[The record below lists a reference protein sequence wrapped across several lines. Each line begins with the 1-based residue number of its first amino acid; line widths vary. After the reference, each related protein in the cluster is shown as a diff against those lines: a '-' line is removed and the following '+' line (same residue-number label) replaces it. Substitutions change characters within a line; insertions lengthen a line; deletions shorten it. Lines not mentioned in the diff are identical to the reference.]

1 MKAPAQYDPEAIKKI
16 YNPQEVIAKE
26 QAKRKQDSIQ
36 AASQQQQQML
46 EKERN
51 NPYRSF
57 VTGTDSYKNYTTEQ
71 SKDNLAK
78 QIQHQVDYLG
88 GRGYKYQHQK
98 DMPFIQ
104 EQMALHLSA
113 AGIQDLSQ
121 LGYEEVYGPSYVT
134 NLVKENGKYFQKTTD
149 YSKPL
154 GMGGYGTKLIEVE
167 ATDIQE
173 TSVSVSG
180 GAGSLGG
187 SKTNYKGKVKGP
199 KTYQLINKETGER
212 VVQGKYGGQLVKYG
226 DEGFRWGNTTRTE
239 GMTDFMIKFDEKGQ
253 ALIYPRYEDTA
264 TDLSGILT
272 VGSIALMATGAGA
285 ALGGSLASGAS
296 AAVQKTLGNALIN
309 ATISSATGGD
319 FFKSFLTSA
328 AVPVISS
335 GMDTALGNTIFKG
348 MPVDNSFRRIAGAAI
363 NRSVTSGVVAAINGQ
378 DIGKAMYRGAIKGG
392 AIGGS
397 GVFVDKVLT
406 PDNVKFLTDNTNL
419 SFNDVKRIGTLGIAK
434 GVNNIINGQNFS
446 EGLME
451 TLVAHG
457 VSKSAANQV
466 GTTFRKNFEDNPEL
480 LSTIQQTT
488 GKLTNLYVRSA
499 LSGKPVS
506 PEMLQQLLLQAAL
519 KPSLGKG
526 VEKAKEIA
534 KKGIDKVLKDPRDDT

>member
-16 YNPQEVIAKE
+16 YNPQEVIARE
-26 QAKRKQDSIQ
+26 QAKQKQDRIQ

-46 EKERN
+46 QKEQA
-51 NPYRSF
+51 NPYKSF

-88 GRGYKYQHQK
+88 SRGYKYRHQK

-134 NLVKENGKYFQKTTD
+134 NLVERDGKYFKRVTD
-149 YSKPL
+149 YSKSL
-154 GMGGYGTKLIEVE
+154 GMGGYGTKLEEVE
-167 ATDIQE
+167 ATDVIE
-173 TSVSVSG
+173 TSVSTPG
-180 GAGSLGG
+180 GAGSLAG
-187 SKTNYKGKVKGP
+187 SKKVFKGKVKGP

-419 SFNDVKRIGTLGIAK
+419 SFKDVKRIGTLGIAK

-499 LSGKPVS
+499 LSGRPVS
-506 PEMLQQLLLQAAL
+506 PEMLQQLLLQTAL

-526 VEKAKEIA
+526 VKKAKEIA
-534 KKGIDKVLKDPRDDT
+534 QKGIEKVLKDPRDDT

>member
-16 YNPQEVIAKE
+16 YNPQEVIARE

-46 EKERN
+46 QKEQA
-51 NPYRSF
+51 NPYKSF

-104 EQMALHLSA
+104 EQMALHLSQ

-121 LGYEEVYGPSYVT
+121 LGYREVESPATVKTLVKKGDKYYESYVDNPYSGSTKLKEVDAFDVEEVTVDKNVG
-134 NLVKENGKYFQKTTD
+134 F
-149 YSKPL
+149 
-154 GMGGYGTKLIEVE
+154 GMTQ
-167 ATDIQE
+167 QE
-173 TSVSVSG
+173 III
-180 GAGSLGG
+180 
-187 SKTNYKGKVKGP
+187 KGKVKNP
-199 KTYQLINKETGER
+199 PTYELINKETGEK
-212 VVQGKYGGQLVKYG
+212 VTQGKYGGQLVKYG
-226 DEGFRWGNTTRTE
+226 DQGFRWGNTTRTE

-264 TDLSGILT
+264 TDLSGVLT
-272 VGSIALMATGAGA
+272 VGSIALMATGVGAG
-285 ALGGSLASGAS
+285 LGAS
-296 AAVQKTLGNALIN
+296 LTGGLGNAAVQKAIGNAFIN

-328 AVPVISS
+328 AVPMVSA
-335 GMDTALGNTIFKG
+335 GMDNVLGNTIFKG

-397 GVFVDKVLT
+397 GVFVDKILT
-406 PDNVKFLTDNTNL
+406 SDNVKFLTDNTNL

-446 EGLME
+446 DGLME
-451 TLVAHG
+451 TFVAHG
-457 VSKSAANQV
+457 VSKSVANQV

-499 LSGKPVS
+499 ISGKPVS
-506 PEMLQQLLLQAAL
+506 PEMLQQLLLQTAL

-526 VEKAKEIA
+526 VKKAKEIA
-534 KKGIDKVLKDPRDDT
+534 QKGIEKVLKDPRDDT

>member
-16 YNPQEVIAKE
+16 YNPQEVIARE

-46 EKERN
+46 QKEQA
-51 NPYRSF
+51 NPYKSF
-57 VTGTDSYKNYTTEQ
+57 VTGTDSYKNYTVEQ

-104 EQMALHLSA
+104 EQMALHLSQ

-121 LGYEEVYGPSYVT
+121 LGYREVESPATVKTLVKKGDKYYEKYQTNPYGGTDATMGLKEVDAFDVEEVTVDKNVG
-134 NLVKENGKYFQKTTD
+134 F
-149 YSKPL
+149 
-154 GMGGYGTKLIEVE
+154 GMTQ
-167 ATDIQE
+167 QE
-173 TSVSVSG
+173 TII
-180 GAGSLGG
+180 
-187 SKTNYKGKVKGP
+187 KGKVKNP
-199 KTYQLINKETGER
+199 PTYELINKETGEK
-212 VVQGKYGGQLVKYG
+212 VTQGKYGGQLVKYG
-226 DEGFRWGNTTRTE
+226 DQGFRWGNTTRTE

-264 TDLSGILT
+264 TDLSGVLT
-272 VGSIALMATGAGA
+272 VGSIALMATGVGAG
-285 ALGGSLASGAS
+285 LGAS
-296 AAVQKTLGNALIN
+296 LTGGLGNAAVQKAIGNAFIN

-328 AVPVISS
+328 AVPMVSA
-335 GMDTALGNTIFKG
+335 GMDNVLGNTIFKG

-397 GVFVDKVLT
+397 GVLVDKILT
-406 PDNVKFLTDNTNL
+406 SDNVKFLTDNTNL

-446 EGLME
+446 DGLME
-451 TLVAHG
+451 TFVAHG
-457 VSKSAANQV
+457 VSKSVANQI
-466 GTTFRKNFEDNPEL
+466 GSTFRKNFEDNPEL

-499 LSGKPVS
+499 ISGRPVS
-506 PEMLQQLLLQAAL
+506 PEMLQQLLLQTAL

-526 VEKAKEIA
+526 VKKAKEIA
-534 KKGIDKVLKDPRDDT
+534 QKGIEKVLKDPRDET

>member
-1 MKAPAQYDPEAIKKI
+1 MKAPVQYDPEAIKKI
-16 YNPQEVIAKE
+16 YNPQEIIARE

-46 EKERN
+46 QKERN

-57 VTGTDSYKNYTTEQ
+57 VTGTDSYKNYTAEQ

-104 EQMALHLSA
+104 EQMALHLSQ

-121 LGYEEVYGPSYVT
+121 LGYREIESPMTATRVYKKNGQYYEEYVS
-134 NLVKENGKYFQKTTD
+134 NAYA
-149 YSKPL
+149 
-154 GMGGYGTKLIEVE
+154 GTKSFRKVE
-167 ATDIQE
+167 NQDDIVIDPDVEELYPGQKIF
-173 TSVSVSG
+173 
-180 GAGSLGG
+180 A
-187 SKTNYKGKVKGP
+187 KKKNP
-199 KTYQLINKETGER
+199 PTYELINKETGER
-212 VVQGKYGGQLVKYG
+212 VTQGKYGGQLVKYG
-226 DEGFRWGNTTRTE
+226 DQGFRWGNTTRTE

-264 TDLSGILT
+264 TDLSGIIT

-285 ALGGSLASGAS
+285 ALGGSLASGAT

-378 DIGKAMYRGAIKGG
+378 DIGKAMYRGAIRGG

-466 GTTFRKNFEDNPEL
+466 GTTFKKNFEDNPEL

-534 KKGIDKVLKDPRDDT
+534 QKGIDKVLKDPRDDT

>member
-16 YNPQEVIAKE
+16 YNPQEVIARE

-46 EKERN
+46 QKEQA
-51 NPYRSF
+51 NPYKSF
-57 VTGTDSYKNYTTEQ
+57 VTGTDSYKNYTVEQ

-104 EQMALHLSA
+104 EQMALHLSQ

-121 LGYEEVYGPSYVT
+121 LGYREVESPATVKTLVKKGDKYYEKYQTNPYGGTDATMGLKEVDAFDVEEVTVDKNVG
-134 NLVKENGKYFQKTTD
+134 F
-149 YSKPL
+149 
-154 GMGGYGTKLIEVE
+154 GMTQ
-167 ATDIQE
+167 QE
-173 TSVSVSG
+173 TII
-180 GAGSLGG
+180 
-187 SKTNYKGKVKGP
+187 KGKVKNP
-199 KTYQLINKETGER
+199 PTYELINKETGEK
-212 VVQGKYGGQLVKYG
+212 VTQGKYGGQLVKYG
-226 DEGFRWGNTTRTE
+226 DQGFRWGNTTRTE

-264 TDLSGILT
+264 TDLSGVLT
-272 VGSIALMATGAGA
+272 VGSIALMATGVGAG
-285 ALGGSLASGAS
+285 LGAS
-296 AAVQKTLGNALIN
+296 LTGGLGNAAVQKTIGNAFIN
-309 ATISSATGGD
+309 ATISSATSGD

-328 AVPVISS
+328 AVPMVSA
-335 GMDTALGNTIFKG
+335 GMDNVLGNTIFKG

-397 GVFVDKVLT
+397 GVLVDKILT
-406 PDNVKFLTDNTNL
+406 SDNVKFLTDNTNL

-446 EGLME
+446 DGLME
-451 TLVAHG
+451 TFVAHG
-457 VSKSAANQV
+457 VSKSVANQI
-466 GTTFRKNFEDNPEL
+466 GSTFRKNFEDNPEL

-499 LSGKPVS
+499 ISGRPVS
-506 PEMLQQLLLQAAL
+506 PEMLQQLLLQTAL

-526 VEKAKEIA
+526 VKKAKEIA
-534 KKGIDKVLKDPRDDT
+534 QKGIEKVLKDPRDET

>member
-1 MKAPAQYDPEAIKKI
+1 MTIPAQYDPEAIKKI
-16 YNPQEVIAKE
+16 YNPQEVIARE

-46 EKERN
+46 QKEQA
-51 NPYRSF
+51 NPYKSF
-57 VTGTDSYKNYTTEQ
+57 VTGTDSYKNYTAEQ
-71 SKDNLAK
+71 SKDNLTK

-104 EQMALHLSA
+104 EQMALHLSQ

-121 LGYEEVYGPSYVT
+121 LGYEEIDGPSYVT
-134 NLVKENGKYFQKTTD
+134 NLIEKDGKYFKSVKD
-149 YSKPL
+149 YSKSL
-154 GMGGYGTKLIEVE
+154 GMGGYGTKLEEVE

-173 TSVSVSG
+173 ANVSTPIGYGQTSTKKVI
-180 GAGSLGG
+180 
-187 SKTNYKGKVKGP
+187 KGKVKGP

-212 VVQGKYGGQLVKYG
+212 VEQGKYGGQLVKYG

-264 TDLSGILT
+264 TDLSGIIT
-272 VGSIALMATGAGA
+272 IGSIALMATGAGA
-285 ALGGSLASGAS
+285 ALGGSLASGAT

-419 SFNDVKRIGTLGIAK
+419 SFNDVKRIGTLGVAK

-499 LSGKPVS
+499 ISGKPVS

-534 KKGIDKVLKDPRDDT
+534 QKGIDKVLKDPRDDT

>member
-16 YNPQEVIAKE
+16 YNPQEVIARE

-46 EKERN
+46 QKEQA
-51 NPYRSF
+51 NPYKSF
-57 VTGTDSYKNYTTEQ
+57 VTGTDSYKNYTVEQ

-104 EQMALHLSA
+104 EQMALHLSQ

-121 LGYEEVYGPSYVT
+121 LGYREVESPATVKTLVKKGDKYYEKYQTNPYGGTDATMGLKEVDAFDVEEVTVDKNVG
-134 NLVKENGKYFQKTTD
+134 F
-149 YSKPL
+149 
-154 GMGGYGTKLIEVE
+154 GMTQ
-167 ATDIQE
+167 QE
-173 TSVSVSG
+173 TII
-180 GAGSLGG
+180 
-187 SKTNYKGKVKGP
+187 KGKVKNP
-199 KTYQLINKETGER
+199 PTYELINKETGEK
-212 VVQGKYGGQLVKYG
+212 VTQGKYGGQLVKYG
-226 DEGFRWGNTTRTE
+226 DQGFRWGNTTRTE

-264 TDLSGILT
+264 TDLSGVLT
-272 VGSIALMATGAGA
+272 VGSIALMATGVGAG
-285 ALGGSLASGAS
+285 LGAS
-296 AAVQKTLGNALIN
+296 LTGGLGNAAVQKAIGNAFIN

-328 AVPVISS
+328 AVPMVSA
-335 GMDTALGNTIFKG
+335 GMDNVLGNTIFKG

-397 GVFVDKVLT
+397 GVLVDKILT
-406 PDNVKFLTDNTNL
+406 SDNVKFLTDNTNL

-434 GVNNIINGQNFS
+434 GVNNLINGQNFS
-446 EGLME
+446 EGLIE
-451 TLVAHG
+451 TFVAHG
-457 VSKSAANQV
+457 VSKSTANQI

-499 LSGKPVS
+499 ISGRPVS
-506 PEMLQQLLLQAAL
+506 PEMLQQLLLQTAL

-526 VEKAKEIA
+526 VKKAKEIA
-534 KKGIDKVLKDPRDDT
+534 QKGIEKVLKDPRDDT

>member
-16 YNPQEVIAKE
+16 YNPQEVIARE

-46 EKERN
+46 QKEQA
-51 NPYRSF
+51 NPYKSF
-57 VTGTDSYKNYTTEQ
+57 VTGTDSYKNYTVEQ

-104 EQMALHLSA
+104 EQMALHLSQ

-121 LGYEEVYGPSYVT
+121 LGYREVESPATVKTLVKKGDKYYEKYQTNPYGGTDATMGLKEVDAFDVEEVTVDKNVG
-134 NLVKENGKYFQKTTD
+134 F
-149 YSKPL
+149 
-154 GMGGYGTKLIEVE
+154 GMTQ
-167 ATDIQE
+167 QE
-173 TSVSVSG
+173 TII
-180 GAGSLGG
+180 
-187 SKTNYKGKVKGP
+187 KGKVKNP
-199 KTYQLINKETGER
+199 PTYELINKETGEK
-212 VVQGKYGGQLVKYG
+212 VTQGKYGGQLVKYG
-226 DEGFRWGNTTRTE
+226 DQGFRWGNTTRTE

-264 TDLSGILT
+264 TDLSGVLT
-272 VGSIALMATGAGA
+272 VGSIALMATGVGAG
-285 ALGGSLASGAS
+285 LGAS
-296 AAVQKTLGNALIN
+296 LTGGLGNAAVQKAIGNAFIN

-328 AVPVISS
+328 AVPMVSA
-335 GMDTALGNTIFKG
+335 GMDNVLGNTIFKG

-397 GVFVDKVLT
+397 GVLVDKILT
-406 PDNVKFLTDNTNL
+406 SDNVKFLTDNTNL

-446 EGLME
+446 DGLME
-451 TLVAHG
+451 TFVAHG
-457 VSKSAANQV
+457 VSKSVANQI

-499 LSGKPVS
+499 ISGRPVS
-506 PEMLQQLLLQAAL
+506 PEMLQQLLLQTAL

-526 VEKAKEIA
+526 VKKAKEIA
-534 KKGIDKVLKDPRDDT
+534 QKGIEKVLKDPRDET